1 MRGLL
6 LVVAIP
12 VSPIDCWSIE
22 APGICPGRSRSN
34 RETRLPCSP
43 IRAESVIS
51 TGTHAPGPFPS
62 QSSGSG
68 SGVMA
73 AVLKSQWISTAP
85 PGRNLPV
92 NGETGV
98 DPFNYQR
105 LDQPGRP
112 LHLLV
117 AASMPLSVEVPGPV
131 PISAASCWPAY
142 SLSCKFSL
150 LARGG
155 SQVTAGPAG
164 QFDAKDSGIQG
175 AVVAVS
181 SATECRSLEAA
192 AECGEPAR
200 RGARRGL
207 HWPRSGR
214 APHGRAPAGLKPAP
228 QAQAASLASCG
239 PATALDRPGPN
250 AGLML

>member
-12 VSPIDCWSIE
+12 VFPIDCWSIE
-22 APGICPGRSRSN
+22 APFARAVPG
-34 RETRLPCSP
+34 
-43 IRAESVIS
+43 
-51 TGTHAPGPFPS
+51 G
-62 QSSGSG
+62 
-68 SGVMA
+68 
-73 AVLKSQWISTAP
+73 
-85 PGRNLPV
+85 NLPV

-98 DPFNYQR
+98 DPFNYQPER

-112 LHLLV
+112 LHLLVLV

-164 QFDAKDSGIQG
+164 QFDAKESGIQD

-181 SATECRSLEAA
+181 SATECRSVGSPRAA
-192 AECGEPAR
+192 APG
-200 RGARRGL
+200 GAFTGHAAGGRLTGAPWRASSP
-207 HWPRSGR
+207 HPKPKPRASR
-214 APHGRAPAGLKPAP
+214 AAGLRLPWTACP
-228 QAQAASLASCG
+228 GQVWPPTLASCYV
-239 PATALDRPGPN
+239 RK
-250 AGLML
+250 